1 MTRQAR
7 FSPPS
12 ASLERVLTDM
22 SMVNATFV
30 EVSTVTA
37 DSTQDARPLAP
48 CRSVS
53 RAGGDGPEKLTGAV
67 ATAVYLGSG
76 FGQSAGGAAERL
88 KRRSESGSLSGV
100 GDDGGE
106 GSFEPLAASSNKDTK
121 AMQIER
127 DDQRAYFELRFA
139 PSLSLVSI
147 VRRFV
152 SEFYESVLADAET
165 TSRLAVATHELLE
178 NAVKFS
184 SDGVSMVRIEYWQL
198 PEHSKIRIT
207 TTNRAS
213 EDNIRYLGSLFDE
226 MSAANDALSYYVTLM
241 QRTAK
246 VEDGSRLGLGRIRA
260 ETDMDLTYQIDQGCV
275 VVHAETSFQPVA
287 QS

>member
-1 MTRQAR
+1 
-7 FSPPS
+7 
-12 ASLERVLTDM
+12 
-22 SMVNATFV
+22 
-30 EVSTVTA
+30 
-37 DSTQDARPLAP
+37 
-48 CRSVS
+48 
-53 RAGGDGPEKLTGAV
+53 
-67 ATAVYLGSG
+67 
-76 FGQSAGGAAERL
+76 
-88 KRRSESGSLSGV
+88 
-100 GDDGGE
+100 
-106 GSFEPLAASSNKDTK
+106 
-121 AMQIER
+121 MQIER